1 MDSAFSPH
9 DFEKLVR
16 SSFKHGWLHK
26 RSKGFKAV
34 IPRKR
39 YFVLCDNSLYWFKKE
54 KSCFIQKGEL
64 ELADM
69 KVSESTSDSL
79 CIEKRSTGKIYIL
92 SGSDIIEWAKTL
104 AATLVPFSSC
114 SKELQLFDYTLSNAS
129 ESAMSKESGK
139 FSRKST
145 GCSSGGL
152 SSAVSSLPTSHASSL
167 FDGESNPL
175 TPQADLSESS
185 SMDENLIGKP
195 ILTKET
201 LEKHNS
207 TMDSIELNDLTFRV
221 DITHA
226 ETPSEDGLEPPN
238 QNVKNAIGFFET
250 LNNSESE
257 TQKSKSGRIR
267 QRLFSKFGPETKNRL
282 RTTPRSSSPKS
293 IGGSSIPCSDAA
305 SLEFDHSSSGSNLQF
320 LSETSLLS
328 EEIADLNLEGTQT
341 LDELAD
347 SLANLVDIFGT
358 MNETI
363 ESQTQ
368 TNLFYFERG
377 RSLLPPNESRSK
389 KRLAS
394 VASEPTLLR
403 IPSDQEL
410 DVNVRKNSSYRLSV
424 DYRARAST
432 SYTMP
437 SYTMEKSVGP
447 SLISLQTADEDSFS
461 SIPDVEDVDFDADER
476 FADVEEYIHSKLICH
491 EPISMVELTNCF
503 KGKRL
508 PREAFRK
515 LYEKIRKQ
523 VEINRRV
530 SRRQPENLSQL
541 SLVSREDSY
550 FQGSVHEFCNN
561 MRCQFRLS
569 NSIYDS
575 DSELFITE

>member
-1 MDSAFSPH
+1 MDTAYSRF

-39 YFVLCDNSLYWFKKE
+39 YFVLCDDSLHWFKKE
-54 KSCFIQKGEL
+54 KNCFVQKGCL
-64 ELADM
+64 ELSDM
-69 KVSESTSDSL
+69 KIAESTSDAL
-79 CIEKRSTGKIYIL
+79 YIEKRSTGKVYIL
-92 SGSDIIEWAKTL
+92 SGLEILEWSKTL
-104 AATLVPFSSC
+104 AATLLPFSSC
-114 SKELQLFDYTLSNAS
+114 SKELKLSDYTISNGS
-129 ESAMSKESGK
+129 ESAVSKESGK

-145 GCSSGGL
+145 ECSSGV
-152 SSAVSSLPTSHASSL
+152 SSAVSSLPTSNASSCL
-167 FDGESNPL
+167 DGESNPP
-175 TPQADLSESS
+175 TPQADLSDTSS
-185 SMDENLIGKP
+185 LDENLIGKP

-207 TMDSIELNDLTFRV
+207 TMDSIQLNDLTYRV

-226 ETPSEDGLEPPN
+226 ATPPEDGLEAPN
-238 QNVKNAIGFFET
+238 QNVKDAVSFFET
-250 LNNSESE
+250 LSNSGSDEP
-257 TQKSKSGRIR
+257 KSKPGRMR
-267 QRLFSKFGPETKNRL
+267 QRLFSKFGPETRNRL
-282 RTTPRSSSPKS
+282 RTTPGNSSPKS
-293 IGGSSIPCSDAA
+293 IGGCSIPCSDI
-305 SLEFDHSSSGSNLQF
+305 SFQLDESSEGNIRYI
-320 LSETSLLS
+320 SETSLLS

-368 TNLFYFERG
+368 TNLFLFERG
-377 RSLLPPNESRSK
+377 RSLLPPNESNPK
-389 KRLAS
+389 KRLVS
-394 VASEPTLLR
+394 VTSEPTLLR
-403 IPSDQEL
+403 IPSDQEIEL
-410 DVNVRKNSSYRLSV
+410 SSRKNSSYRLSV
-424 DYRARAST
+424 DYRARGST

-437 SYTMEKSVGP
+437 SYTIEKSVP
-447 SLISLQTADEDSFS
+447 SLISLQTAHEDSFS
-461 SIPDVEDVDFDADER
+461 SIPDVEDVDFETDER
-476 FADVEEYIHSKLICH
+476 FADIEEYIHSKLICH
-491 EPISMVELTNCF
+491 EPISMIDLTNCF

-508 PREAFRK
+508 PKQAFRK

-530 SRRQPENLSQL
+530 SRRQPEKLSQL

-561 MRCQFRLS
+561 MRRQFRLS
-569 NSIYDS
+569 NTIYDS
-575 DSELFITE
+575 ESELFITE